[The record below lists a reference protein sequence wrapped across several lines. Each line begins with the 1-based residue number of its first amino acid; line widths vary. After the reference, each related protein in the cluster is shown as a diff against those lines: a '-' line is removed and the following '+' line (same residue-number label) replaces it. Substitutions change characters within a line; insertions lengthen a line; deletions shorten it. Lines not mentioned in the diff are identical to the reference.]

1 MKEIVTLLQ
10 CAEGGVQRRQ
20 RKQPADNLLLRKMRW
35 EAVGRAA
42 YDVLLVDVRRCGYQ
56 TATGGRSG
64 GEAAAAAGLH
74 YAREWLWIGWVAQ
87 NGSTGGVTTA
97 ASTLPTDLW
106 ENKERLT
113 TKEASSKP
121 IATALLIL
129 TRNDQALLIPT
140 RTDQALLIPT
150 RTDQALL
157 IPTRTDQALLIP
169 TRTDQALL
177 IPTRTD
183 QALLIPVYAV
193 TQVTSIWT
201 DVCTRMHHLLLP

>member
-42 YDVLLVDVRRCGYQ
+42 YDVLLVDVRRRGYQ

-106 ENKERLT
+106 ENKVRGLQQKHNELKTYSYSPSNSYPKWPSPSNSYPNWPSPSNSCLCRNSGNQHLNWCLHKKVATIYCCRSFTLYSSFNGEGSELEHRL
-113 TKEASSKP
+113 E
-121 IATALLIL
+121 
-129 TRNDQALLIPT
+129 
-140 RTDQALLIPT
+140 
-150 RTDQALL
+150 
-157 IPTRTDQALLIP
+157 
-169 TRTDQALL
+169 
-177 IPTRTD
+177 
-183 QALLIPVYAV
+183 V
-193 TQVTSIWT
+193 
-201 DVCTRMHHLLLP
+201 HHT